1 MLIQLT
7 EDLTET
13 QLENVAASV
22 GLYLSPAIGKYKGEV
37 LRIMRP
43 IGLAPVDTHDV
54 EQMGQ
59 PCKVHVKR
67 SLMDLACLCK
77 TTGYRCQVPGH
88 VK

>member
-43 IGLAPVDTHDV
+43 IGLVPDAPKSVPKGELFCRCGESHI
-54 EQMGQ
+54 GC
-59 PCKVHVKR
+59 PLH
-67 SLMDLACLCK
+67 
-77 TTGYRCQVPGH
+77 GYDYHGYVR
-88 VK
+88 